1 MAMKAKEAAEEDAA
15 LTIQAGFRGWQAR
28 KAVGLRRASDQ
39 MLKDLVA
46 GRLTGMIVV
55 ACGVGILVV
64 GGLAF
69 LKYYAGLI

>member
-1 MAMKAKEAAEEDAA
+1 MKAKEASQEDAA

-28 KAVGLRRASDQ
+28 KAVGLRRASDR

-46 GRLTGMIVV
+46 GRLTGLIVLM
-55 ACGVGILVV
+55 CGVGALVV

-69 LKYYAGLI
+69 LRYYAEMI